1 MAEIKKI
8 TKKDNFIALR
18 EICEKQNRDD
28 LIAFIDHELEQL
40 AKKSSANKPET
51 ENQKNN
57 STIKEII
64 LETLESLGKGTITEI
79 QEANDLLSGY
89 SNQKLNALFKQL
101 REEGKINRTLEK
113 RKAYFTLS

>member
-57 STIKEII
+57 EIIKEKI
-64 LETLESLGKGTITEI
+64 LETVASLGKGTITEI
-79 QEANDLLSGY
+79 QASNADLAGY
-89 SNQKLNALFKQL
+89 SNQKLNSLFKQL
-101 REEGKINRTLEK
+101 KEENKLNRTVEK
-113 RKAYFTLS
+113 RKAYFSIV

>member
-57 STIKEII
+57 EIIKEKI
-64 LETLESLGKGTITEI
+64 LETVASLGKGTITEI
-79 QEANDLLSGY
+79 QTSNADLAGY
-89 SNQKLNALFKQL
+89 SNQKLNSLFKQL
-101 REEGKINRTLEK
+101 KEENKLNRTVEK
-113 RKAYFTLS
+113 RKAYFSIA